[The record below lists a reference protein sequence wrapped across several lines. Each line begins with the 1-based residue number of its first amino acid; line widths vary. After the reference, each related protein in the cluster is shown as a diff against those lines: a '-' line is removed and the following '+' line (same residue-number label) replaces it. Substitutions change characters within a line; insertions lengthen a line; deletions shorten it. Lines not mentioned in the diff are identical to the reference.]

1 MYYSPLLKESAF
13 VELSVALKAL
23 FSMLSIVSLIM
34 ALIQKQIAEAMQCM
48 KANLASLLDLFTITL
63 ENLNIINNWR
73 NK

>member
-1 MYYSPLLKESAF
+1 
-13 VELSVALKAL
+13 
-23 FSMLSIVSLIM
+23 MLSIVSLIM

-48 KANLASLLDLFTITL
+48 KANLANLLDLFTITL